1 LTDENDETTDVDAH
15 TSKPEAPE
23 HHPGEKT
30 GVNTFDVD
38 GWENKLEY
46 LLSTSQK
53 IMPSNLLAE
62 GLLYSDRF
70 CKGPHDIKHTD
81 IHHHGTQHNDVQQRN
96 TLTKTLSIVKKCYY
110 TDCLVS

>member
-1 LTDENDETTDVDAH
+1 MTDENDETTDVDAH

-30 GVNTFDVD
+30 GVDTKTFDVD

-46 LLSTSQK
+46 LLLTSKK

-70 CKGPHDIKHTD
+70 CKGPHDIKHRYR
-81 IHHHGTQHNDVQQRN
+81 H
-96 TLTKTLSIVKKCYY
+96 S
-110 TDCLVS
+110 SPWPSA